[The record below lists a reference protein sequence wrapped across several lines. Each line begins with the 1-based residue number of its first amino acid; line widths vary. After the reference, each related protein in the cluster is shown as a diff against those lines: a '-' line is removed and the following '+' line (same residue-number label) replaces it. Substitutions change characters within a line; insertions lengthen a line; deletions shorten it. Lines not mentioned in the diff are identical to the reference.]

1 MFYRVYAIL
10 SKIPAAF
17 FSPPE
22 IDKQMLKFTRQCKG
36 LRIAKRIMKKKVE
49 TFILPDFKA
58 DYKAIIIKVICGTG
72 IIIEVY
78 IVEKN

>member
-1 MFYRVYAIL
+1 
-10 SKIPAAF
+10 
-17 FSPPE
+17 
-22 IDKQMLKFTRQCKG
+22 
-36 LRIAKRIMKKKVE
+36 MKKKVE

-58 DYKAIIIKVICGTG
+58 DYRATVIKVICGTG